1 MFKNTL
7 LLVKVS
13 FLVSGDN
20 QTLILLISKEKD
32 ETLSENEE
40 VSENESENAN
50 GGSSDG
56 EDQSS
61 PVSYITINV
70 MLFV

>member
-1 MFKNTL
+1 METIKL
-7 LLVKVS
+7 Y
-13 FLVSGDN
+13 
-20 QTLILLISKEKD
+20 ILLISKEKD

-61 PVSYITINV
+61 AVSYIKINA